1 MEADGSSNS
10 SGNNKN
16 KNIVPKK
23 IMEGVKQTLANIDDL
38 QSNFDEF
45 ISLVSDP
52 DVLSQLPP
60 LERAQSLLL
69 LSKLTSVLL
78 SVRLRCSGVYP
89 DHHPI
94 KGELERLGRY
104 QEKLD
109 CFVEVSKAPLRPST
123 TVNAQAATRVI
134 GHSLPDLTPEQ
145 RKRMRAISKG
155 EEGRMKYSDR
165 NIQKKRKT
173 PVNDMKSVREA
184 AEEFLEKAARELLGE
199 NNGGVKGPLAPAQL
213 VDLDED

>member
-1 MEADGSSNS
+1 MEAENNSKSSS
-10 SGNNKN
+10 AS
-16 KNIVPKK
+16 K
-23 IMEGVKQTLANIDDL
+23 IIPEKVMEGVRRTLANIDEL
-38 QSNFDEF
+38 QSKFDEF
-45 ISLVSDP
+45 LSLASDP

-94 KGELERLGRY
+94 KGELDRLSRY
-104 QEKLD
+104 QEKLER
-109 CFVEVSKAPLRPST
+109 FVDISKAPLRPST
-123 TVNAQAATRVI
+123 KVNTQAATRFI
-134 GHSLPDLTPEQ
+134 EHSLPDLTAEQ

-155 EEGRMKYSDR
+155 DEGRMKYSER

-173 PVNDMKSVREA
+173 PLSDMKSVREA
-184 AEEFLEKAARELLGE
+184 AEDFLQKAARELLGE
-199 NNGGVKGPLAPAQL
+199 TNGGVKGPLGPVQP
-213 VDLDED
+213 VDIDED